1 MLPFVSEPHF
11 RAFER
16 RPLNLPVRLHVASR
30 PLDGRVV
37 NLGLGGAGVETRG
50 YVSIGTKLEV
60 ELETPTLW
68 DPLKL
73 EARVTW
79 LRETADGFVLGVC
92 FRHESSRATGSLL
105 GLLRT
110 EAYS

>member
-1 MLPFVSEPHF
+1 MVVTMSEPHF

-16 RPLNLPVRLHVASR
+16 RSMSLPVRLHVATN
-30 PLDGRVV
+30 PLQGRIV
-37 NLGLGGAGVETRG
+37 NLGLGGAGVETRAYIPVG
-50 YVSIGTKLEV
+50 MRVEV

-68 DPLKL
+68 DPLRI

-79 LRETADGFVLGVC
+79 LRETATGFIMGLC
-92 FRHESSRATGSLL
+92 FQHESSRAAGSLL
-105 GLLRT
+105 GLLTT